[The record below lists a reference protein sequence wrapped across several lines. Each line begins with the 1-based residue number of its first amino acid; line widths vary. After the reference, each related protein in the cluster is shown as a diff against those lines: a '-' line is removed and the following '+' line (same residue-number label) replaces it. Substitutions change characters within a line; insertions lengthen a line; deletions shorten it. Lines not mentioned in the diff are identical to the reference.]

1 MQKPSAL
8 FGKAAGGTAG
18 RGRSLVPAQVAARG
32 QWQLWETARVVCGS
46 LPESIPANCNLGVL
60 CEIMMRQNAS
70 FIRFIT
76 ALLAFSLLLS
86 KLIWNPSVEKHC
98 VSPHAKRWNGS
109 DCYISWWLLLFF
121 SLQHRLG
128 EEQRMKMKWR
138 SWLLGLHRSMGFLF
152 HWTLQCKC
160 KEL

>member
-1 MQKPSAL
+1 MEGVLGRLDLHMQKPSAL

-121 SLQHRLG
+121 SAASTRRRA
-128 EEQRMKMKWR
+128 EDEDEMKKLAAWA
-138 SWLLGLHRSMGFLF
+138 S
-152 HWTLQCKC
+152 
-160 KEL
+160 